1 MSIQTVAEQFTKFY
15 YDTFDRNR
23 ADLQPLYRPESML
36 TFEGGQIQ
44 GVNGIIEKLTS
55 LPFQK
60 VAHRLSTVDAQP
72 SSPNGASIV
81 VTVTG
86 QLLIDDET
94 NAQMFTQTFN
104 LIAEGQS
111 FWVFNDIFRLNY
123 A

>member
-15 YDTFDRNR
+15 YETFDRNR
-23 ADLQPLYRPESML
+23 GDLQSLYRGESML
-36 TFEGGQIQ
+36 TFEGVHIQ
-44 GVNGIIEKLTS
+44 GVNGIVEKLSS

-60 VAHRLSTVDAQP
+60 VQHRISTVDAQP
-72 SSPNGASIV
+72 SNPNGQSIV

-94 NAQMFTQTFN
+94 NPQMFTQTFN